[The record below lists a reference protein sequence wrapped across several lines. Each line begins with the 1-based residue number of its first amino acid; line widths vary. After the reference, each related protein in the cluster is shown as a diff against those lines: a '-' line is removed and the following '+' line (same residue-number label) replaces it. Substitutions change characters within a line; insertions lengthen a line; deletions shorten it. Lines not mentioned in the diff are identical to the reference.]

1 MKVYRDLSFE
11 KEDIIFKSKK
21 EFIDMMDKIDNK
33 IDNIEDTKNIL
44 IKIKDKVSKNIQS
57 IFDKIFIKLPD
68 DPQLRLAHL
77 NKVDAEM
84 DNALD
89 FVWNKICR
97 ENEIS
102 SKKINRDKHKA
113 FDRYISNKLQLL
125 ERVERLLSDII
136 SEIEDRLNMI
146 CRDLN
151 YSDIYKMGIDKLD
164 LINNKLNH
172 IMRQSKKGLR
182 NIISLKDIQ

>member
-1 MKVYRDLSFE
+1 M
-11 KEDIIFKSKK
+11 
-21 EFIDMMDKIDNK
+21 
-33 IDNIEDTKNIL
+33 
-44 IKIKDKVSKNIQS
+44 
-57 IFDKIFIKLPD
+57 
-68 DPQLRLAHL
+68 
-77 NKVDAEM
+77 
-84 DNALD
+84 
-89 FVWNKICR
+89 
-97 ENEIS
+97 
-102 SKKINRDKHKA
+102 
-113 FDRYISNKLQLL
+113 L

-172 IMRQSKKGLR
+172 IMRQSKKDLR